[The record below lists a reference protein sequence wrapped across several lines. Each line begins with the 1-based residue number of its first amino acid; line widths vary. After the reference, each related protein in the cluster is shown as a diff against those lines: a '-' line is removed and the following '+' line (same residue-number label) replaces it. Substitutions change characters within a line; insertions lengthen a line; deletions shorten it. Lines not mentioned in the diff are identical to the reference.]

1 MPTIAQHI
9 DEIRNLDVE
18 NHKIDK
24 IRKRNWDALNYPE
37 KDALHRAI
45 FTTDEITLTRG
56 EVKAETDIKTKIMK
70 VLMWGYQTPSGT
82 PPQATFEDIANHL
95 TKLEAIFSRIQNQN
109 LNAAQLQE
117 VYNNMC
123 DIQGLGKYGM
133 ATKAKLL
140 YFFNVSFEGKK
151 CLILDSKVVKNLNRF
166 DDFPGTEWAANQ
178 KCYPN
183 YLSLMD
189 ELAMIHNVSSEQLEM
204 FLFRYKE

>member
-1 MPTIAQHI
+1 MIRRFLVAIIKLFFLGCLMLYTLFFLNKLFDLEENAPAINDFLAAIA
-9 DEIRNLDVE
+9 
-18 NHKIDK
+18 
-24 IRKRNWDALNYPE
+24 
-37 KDALHRAI
+37 AI
-45 FTTDEITLTRG
+45 
-56 EVKAETDIKTKIMK
+56 
-70 VLMWGYQTPSGT
+70 P
-82 PPQATFEDIANHL
+82 
-95 TKLEAIFSRIQNQN
+95 NQN
-109 LNAAQLQE
+109 LNAAQIQE

-166 DDFPGTEWAANQ
+166 DEFPGTEWAANQ